1 MGRHRL
7 PLVLVALGTLQL
19 PGRPAGTRPG
29 ARRKAV
35 PSKAAAARPT
45 PGTLHGALAAGDVD
59 LVKGLLAGR
68 APLEARDAAGET
80 PLMAALRTG
89 RAELV
94 EPLLDAGAS
103 LTVRDASGFSPL
115 FLAILLNEKDLA
127 LALIRRGADLHERDA
142 EDRTFL
148 HRMHASMPGVK
159 LLLDLGLDVNARDGR
174 GRTAL
179 STAVEDLV
187 IPEILKLLL
196 EKGADPNLADHR
208 GVTPLMRAA
217 ERSRI
222 MAAFD
227 PSIMAMLLA
236 AGADPHT
243 RDAGGRTALHWT
255 LQGQACPA
263 RRETLAYL
271 LTKGNL
277 DADKAL
283 PDGTTP
289 LMLAARLDDP
299 AALQWLLNAG
309 ADPQRADLRGR
320 TALDYARIGTRRGR
334 ASACLGLLEAQRN

>member
-19 PGRPAGTRPG
+19 HGKPAGGKPSP
-29 ARRKAV
+29 RRKAPV
-35 PSKAAAARPT
+35 KAAPAAVA
-45 PGTLHGALAAGDVD
+45 PGTLHSAIAAKDAD
-59 LVKGLLAGR
+59 LVRGLLAGR

-89 RAELV
+89 RADLV

-142 EDRTFL
+142 EGRTFL
-148 HRMHASMPGVK
+148 HRMHASLPGVR
-159 LLLDLGLDVNARDGR
+159 LLLDLGLDVNARDAL

-179 STAVEDLV
+179 ATAVHDLV
-187 IPEILKLLL
+187 IPEIVKLMLD
-196 EKGADPNLADHR
+196 KGADPNLADR
-208 GVTPLMRAA
+208 KGVTPLMRAA

-227 PSIMAMLLA
+227 PSIMAMLVE
-236 AGADPHT
+236 AGADPHR
-243 RDAGGRTALHWT
+243 RDASGRTALHWT

-263 RRETLAYL
+263 RRETLAWL

-277 DADKAL
+277 DADHAL

-289 LMLAARLDDP
+289 LMLAARLEDP

-320 TALDYARIGTRRGR
+320 TALDYARLGVRRGR
-334 ASACLGLLEAQRN
+334 VSACLDLLESQRN

>member
-1 MGRHRL
+1 MGRRRL
-7 PLVLVALGTLQL
+7 PLVLVALGTVAL
-19 PGRPAGTRPG
+19 PARPG
-29 ARRKAV
+29 GKPTPRRRSPA
-35 PSKAAAARPT
+35 PPKAAPAKAAPS
-45 PGTLHGALAAGDVD
+45 TLHAAVAAKDVD
-59 LVKGLLAGR
+59 LVRGLIAIR

-89 RAELV
+89 RADLV

-127 LALIRRGADLHERDA
+127 LALIRRGADLHERDP
-142 EDRTFL
+142 EGRTFL

-159 LLLDLGLDVNARDGR
+159 LLLDLGIDVNAPDGH

-196 EKGADPNLADHR
+196 EKGADPNLADAK

-222 MAAFD
+222 MATFD

-236 AGADPHT
+236 AGADPHR
-243 RDAGGRTALHWT
+243 RDQAGRTALHWT

-277 DADKAL
+277 DADHAL

-320 TALDYARIGTRRGR
+320 TALDYARMGTRKGR
-334 ASACLGLLEAQRN
+334 ASACLGLLTDVR

>member
-1 MGRHRL
+1 
-7 PLVLVALGTLQL
+7 
-19 PGRPAGTRPG
+19 
-29 ARRKAV
+29 
-35 PSKAAAARPT
+35 
-45 PGTLHGALAAGDVD
+45 
-59 LVKGLLAGR
+59 
-68 APLEARDAAGET
+68 
-80 PLMAALRTG
+80 MAALRTG
-89 RAELV
+89 RADLV

-127 LALIRRGADLHERDA
+127 QTLIRRGADLHERDA
-142 EDRTFL
+142 EGRTFL

-159 LLLDLGLDVNARDGR
+159 LLLDLGLDVNARDSA

-179 STAVEDLV
+179 VTAVEDLV

-196 EKGADPNLADHR
+196 EKGADPNLADAK

-236 AGADPHT
+236 AGADPHR
-243 RDAGGRTALHWT
+243 RDHAGRTALHWT

-277 DADKAL
+277 DADHAL

-289 LMLAARLDDP
+289 LMMAARLDDP
-299 AALQWLLNAG
+299 AALQWLLAAG
-309 ADPQRADLRGR
+309 ADPLRADLRGR
-320 TALDYARIGTRRGR
+320 TALDYARMGTRRGR
-334 ASACLGLLEAQRN
+334 SSACERLLVQGL